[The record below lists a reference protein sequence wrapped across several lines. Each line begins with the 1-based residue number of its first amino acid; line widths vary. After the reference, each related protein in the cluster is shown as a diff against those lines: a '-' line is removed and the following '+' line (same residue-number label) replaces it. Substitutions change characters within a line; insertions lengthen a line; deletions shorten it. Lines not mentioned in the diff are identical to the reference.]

1 MMIMNVAGAPGA
13 RASCRTRGALRQRA
27 ARASCPCGGGSTDS
41 SPCHGARSRGFTLI
55 ELLVVILI
63 ILIVSAVA
71 LPTVLPAL
79 SHRQVS
85 EAARILQGALVG
97 ARDSA
102 IKNNSP
108 SGIRLLPDPAFPIQ
122 YTTINGSTQIDPTQ
136 PLAANRIIP
145 IAPAPDYSEGFLAV
159 LPKLLPNGY
168 TFTSTTNLNY
178 PVANANGSTG
188 LYPYAALASTFTT
201 GDVLLLAEQVISTST
216 STNGLPNAPTSWFW
230 NIRVGDKI
238 QINNAGPWYTV
249 VGPMSETPATGN
261 NELFVNVGAPGVI
274 SPLHLNLGTTNVN
287 PEFLFLVNGQDDN
300 SNGYVDEGW
309 DGVDNN
315 GNNIVDDLLEFE
327 PEAWHGALAA
337 DLMTSSTGVQNLAY
351 TIQRRPAPT
360 TNAREVL
367 LPTNVVV
374 DMTTWGYPSLAAPS
388 LERSRLPVNQFTGY
402 ADILVYPNGSVVPT
416 TIYSAPTSFGMSS
429 SFFHFWLAERS
440 DVFTPMANSVN
451 ANAPPYLPLPPLG
464 PLFDPQG
471 LVPTLFSGAEIK
483 GEYRLVTL
491 FTRTGQITTN
501 EEVPFDNTSKIS
513 GGTFVTG
520 VPFLQAQQG
529 VRGGN

>member
-1 MMIMNVAGAPGA
+1 MMIMNVARVPGA
-13 RASCRTRGALRQRA
+13 RASCRTRGAA
-27 ARASCPCGGGSTDS
+27 ARASCPCGGGSTAT
-41 SPCHGARSRGFTLI
+41 SPCHGVRSRGFTLI

-122 YTTINGSTQIDPTQ
+122 YTTINGSTQIDATQ

-159 LPKLLPNGY
+159 LPNVLPNGSGLS
-168 TFTSTTNLNY
+168 FTSTTGLNY
-178 PVANANGSTG
+178 PVQNVGGTTST
-188 LYPYAALASTFTT
+188 YPYNLLASNITN
-201 GDVLLLAEQVISTST
+201 GNVLMVAEQVISTSA

-249 VGPMSETPATGN
+249 VGPMSVTPATGN

-274 SPLHLNLGTTNVN
+274 SPLQSALGATTVN

-300 SNGYVDEGW
+300 TNGYVDEGW

-315 GNNIVDDLLEFE
+315 GNGIVDDLFE
-327 PEAWHGALAA
+327 YEVEAWHGALAA
-337 DLMTSSTGVQNLAY
+337 ELMSSPTGVGNLAY

-374 DMTTWGYPSLAAPS
+374 DMTTWGFPTTTLAGPSR
-388 LERSRLPVNQFTGY
+388 ERSRLPVNQFTGY
-402 ADILVYPNGSVVPT
+402 VDILVNTNGSVVPT

-464 PLFDPQG
+464 QLFDPQG
-471 LVPTLFSGAEIK
+471 LIPTLFSGAEIK

-501 EEVPFDNTSKIS
+501 EEVPFDNTSNIS
-513 GGTFVTG
+513 GGTFNTG